1 MAITNLP
8 ATTGFPPT
16 TCDADVKRLETG
28 GHETHSGTGDVEG
41 ILLVIFKVGTP
52 GPEKPHRY
60 FRSIVRGLGG
70 DFHLAGG
77 HARVMGGGKYYV
89 EDRSAGSESPFW
101 VRRDIGLER
110 ALREVNGFV
119 PKHRG
124 PDTYVATQFLKG
136 RKKCLALWRSM

>member
-1 MAITNLP
+1 MTMTNLP

-28 GHETHSGTGDVEG
+28 GHETHSRTGDVEG

-70 DFHLAGG
+70 DVHLSGG
-77 HARVMGGGKYYV
+77 HVRVVRAGKYV
-89 EDRSAGSESPFW
+89 EDPNASSEPLFW
-101 VRRDIGLER
+101 IRHDVSLEK

-119 PKHRG
+119 PKHQG
-124 PDTYVATQFLKG
+124 PDTHVATRFLKG
-136 RKKCLALWRSM
+136 REKCLALWRSM